1 MVCRT
6 DPLHGFEDSIQHRL
20 RETAGLRVPLA
31 RMVGCDQRD
40 RRQGPDP
47 LMSKLRH
54 RRGNVV
60 TRCAPRAQER
70 LHRHGPED
78 DDHPEVPQE
87 HHFAFQVGLASSEL
101 DSRRLVLRRGAPH
114 RGGGVAIPGD
124 EAVVFR
130 NGRCLIRKA
139 RPVQRPIQEFS
150 APGSRE
156 CAPGAVA
163 TMGRRR
169 PPAHGEGIIVSK
181 SRPVRFSR
189 VVALSQAVGPETQMF
204 PAYPPPSFTQW
215 TTREVHGFFAESM
228 FLISHT
234 GTHVDAPFHFE
245 PKGRKLDELPVDR
258 FIAPGHVLD
267 LRGLPKK
274 GRILP
279 QHLRTSMSA
288 THRSVGKG
296 DAILLRT
303 RWWERHRGTPAY
315 LFDSPGLTGAGA
327 NFLLKLGVSFVGID
341 TASIDH
347 PEDATYPAH
356 HALLGANVLV
366 IENVANLSALGSSAF
381 WLLALPLNLQGT
393 SGSPIRL
400 VALGE

>member
-1 MVCRT
+1 
-6 DPLHGFEDSIQHRL
+6 
-20 RETAGLRVPLA
+20 
-31 RMVGCDQRD
+31 
-40 RRQGPDP
+40 
-47 LMSKLRH
+47 
-54 RRGNVV
+54 
-60 TRCAPRAQER
+60 
-70 LHRHGPED
+70 
-78 DDHPEVPQE
+78 
-87 HHFAFQVGLASSEL
+87 
-101 DSRRLVLRRGAPH
+101 
-114 RGGGVAIPGD
+114 
-124 EAVVFR
+124 
-130 NGRCLIRKA
+130 
-139 RPVQRPIQEFS
+139 
-150 APGSRE
+150 
-156 CAPGAVA
+156 
-163 TMGRRR
+163 
-169 PPAHGEGIIVSK
+169 
-181 SRPVRFSR
+181 
-189 VVALSQAVGPETQMF
+189 MF

-288 THRSVGKG
+288 THRSIGKG
-296 DAILLRT
+296 DAILLRS

-327 NFLLKLGVSFVGID
+327 NLLLDWGVGLVGID

-347 PEDATYPAH
+347 PDDATYPAH
-356 HALLGANVLV
+356 HTLLGANVPV
-366 IENVANLSALGSSAF
+366 IENVANLSALGSSAVF

-400 VALGE
+400 VALAE